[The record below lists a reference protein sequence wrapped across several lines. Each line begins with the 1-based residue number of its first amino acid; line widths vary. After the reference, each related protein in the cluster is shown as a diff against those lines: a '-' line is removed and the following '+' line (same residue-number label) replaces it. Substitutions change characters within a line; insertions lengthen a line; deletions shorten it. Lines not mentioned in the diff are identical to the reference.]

1 MKISRGLTATV
12 GAAVLAAGMTTGMAT
27 AAAAPAGTA
36 GYVTAGGTGWHWVN
50 EGWEPAPQG
59 DTTLPAARYCKTF
72 DLALDTVS
80 ADVRGK
86 VLSRWDN
93 GNAKDTYYTG
103 PLITRAVNLTTGK
116 AKNYDMGGDM
126 LETDYP
132 DKTPHVLQMWG
143 PVGVGMPIGA
153 SRGMPPSYYVFDGYH
168 VVRFNAAG
176 TERTA
181 TVKLGPETDLC
192 AALR

>member
-27 AAAAPAGTA
+27 AAPAAAASTGTA
-36 GYVTAGGTGWHWVN
+36 GHSTAGGTGWHWVN
-50 EGWEPAPQG
+50 EGWEPVPEE

-93 GNAKDTYYTG
+93 GNAKDTYYNAGVEFQITKG
-103 PLITRAVNLTTGK
+103 FKLAGVWKHENAEKSVTTPLPLHVQSV
-116 AKNYDMGGDM
+116 
-126 LETDYP
+126 
-132 DKTPHVLQMWG
+132 KTNEI
-143 PVGVGMPIGA
+143 GVFGEL
-153 SRGMPPSYYVFDGYH
+153 SF
-168 VVRFNAAG
+168 
-176 TERTA
+176 
-181 TVKLGPETDLC
+181 
-192 AALR
+192 